1 MLIFVLSM
9 VALTLFIYISVTESN
24 INSLQGIDPLQGI
37 EPFESMQALDAAPST
52 NEVKVY
58 YKTLLLYA
66 DNDFRG
72 SGVKS
77 MRLLGDMRDRIYGPR
92 NFRHDL
98 KIEDILANWPPW
110 LQPLRK
116 DSDETKPSTED
127 AVTAEL
133 HILSYLQTNFPQ
145 EPGVD
150 PRYGS
155 IVTNLIE
162 DFGKRFVFEKGQKIQ
177 VKEDFLFVPLTRNWV
192 NPTQSP
198 AK

>member
-9 VALTLFIYISVTESN
+9 VALTLFIYISVTES
-24 INSLQGIDPLQGI
+24 SQTKV
-37 EPFESMQALDAAPST
+37 EAFESMQALDVAPST

-92 NFRHDL
+92 NFRNDL
-98 KIEDILANWPPW
+98 KVEDILANWPPW

-162 DFGKRFVFEKGQKIQ
+162 DFGKRFVFEKAQKIQ